1 LGEPFAVYPDFTGE
15 IEAVHKL
22 GDLTLARS
30 CIHGHGAGSGTPMD
44 RTLWQVARI
53 RQGKGIWW
61 RFFSSEAEAL
71 EAVGLQE

>member
-1 LGEPFAVYPDFTGE
+1 
-15 IEAVHKL
+15 
-22 GDLTLARS
+22 
-30 CIHGHGAGSGTPMD
+30 MD

-61 RFFSSEAEAL
+61 RVFSSEAEAL